1 MESYRQQKSVIDGLN
16 ETARELEHWAFASEK
31 RERKSVEQMREKV
44 LEGIKLIYDQ
54 ENVIRAL
61 MGEYGDACDIDGC
74 GGLKIDG

>member
-31 RERKSVEQMREKV
+31 RERKSVEQMREMV

-61 MGEYGDACDIDGC
+61 MGEYGDSCDIDGC
-74 GGLKIDG
+74 GGLKRDG

>member
-61 MGEYGDACDIDGC
+61 MGEYGDSCDIDGC
-74 GGLKIDG
+74 GGLKGDG